1 MLEIPELKEML
12 DHQEMMA
19 LEVMLVVEVLV
30 ALVPDQMPLWEQRG
44 VPLQEVRRHTLA
56 A

>member
-1 MLEIPELKEML
+1 FLVDRAVLLVMLEIPELKEML

-30 ALVPDQMPLWEQRG
+30 ALVPDQ
-44 VPLQEVRRHTLA
+44 
-56 A
+56 